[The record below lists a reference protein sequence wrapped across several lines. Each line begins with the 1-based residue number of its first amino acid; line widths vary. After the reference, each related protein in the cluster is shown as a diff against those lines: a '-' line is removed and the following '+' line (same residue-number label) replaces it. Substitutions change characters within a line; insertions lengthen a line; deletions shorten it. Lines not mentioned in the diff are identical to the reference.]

1 MTVTPAACR
10 LVRGTIALVM
20 LVSAFAAFAAGEPP
34 FDPAEGYG
42 FDWLQP
48 DVAACRRVEP
58 SIMSSGRCEHTAAG
72 GFTGDVAS
80 FRCRVSAESEWIV
93 FGDEATCR
101 TQLETMQ
108 ANAP

>member
-1 MTVTPAACR
+1 MTVMPAACR

-20 LVSAFAAFAAGEPP
+20 LVSAIAAFAAGESP
-34 FDPAEGYG
+34 FDPADGYG

-48 DVAACRRVEP
+48 DAAVCQRVEP
-58 SIMSSGRCEHTAAG
+58 SIVSSGRCEYAAAG

-80 FRCRVSAESEWIV
+80 LRCRVSSDSEWLV
-93 FGDEATCR
+93 FADEATCR